1 MATNVSHN
9 AGAVGGIA
17 NRFVLVD
24 VISVDSA
31 VVFVTATLITT
42 SAVCAWIRCR
52 STDMRLLKTAFVV
65 IRAFCSEPR
74 INDF

>member
-31 VVFVTATLITT
+31 VVFVTATFITT
-42 SAVCAWIRCR
+42 SAVCVLGSDVGAQTCG
-52 STDMRLLKTAFVV
+52 
-65 IRAFCSEPR
+65 
-74 INDF
+74 

>member
-1 MATNVSHN
+1 LATNVSHN

-31 VVFVTATLITT
+31 VVFVTATFITT
-42 SAVCAWIRCR
+42 SAVCVLGSDVGAQTCG
-52 STDMRLLKTAFVV
+52 
-65 IRAFCSEPR
+65 
-74 INDF
+74 